1 MKVVSCATEVQE
13 EKTCETI
20 KAGMSCCKI
29 SITGANEISADAN
42 ENLQIALALK
52 KIDRNLVQ
60 QAQLKIEIGIDR
72 ERKLDETLVS
82 EKKKSGYFV
91 LYIILLRCCFL

>member
-20 KAGMSCCKI
+20 KAGMSCCKM

-52 KIDRNLVQ
+52 K
-60 QAQLKIEIGIDR
+60 K
-72 ERKLDETLVS
+72 
-82 EKKKSGYFV
+82 
-91 LYIILLRCCFL
+91 

>member
-20 KAGMSCCKI
+20 KAGMSCCKM

-82 EKKKSGYFV
+82 EKKNSGYFV

>member
-20 KAGMSCCKI
+20 KAGMSCCKM

-52 KIDRNLVQ
+52 KNRS
-60 QAQLKIEIGIDR
+60 
-72 ERKLDETLVS
+72 KLSTTSTVEN
-82 EKKKSGYFV
+82 
-91 LYIILLRCCFL
+91 